1 MKKILKKIFEGSN
14 TLMDRVPDLKDRCP
28 VLMDRVPD
36 LKDKL
41 VFSAEFEA
49 KMQKLM
55 NDQISCS

>member
-1 MKKILKKIFEGSN
+1 MKKIFEGSN

-36 LKDKL
+36 LKDNH

-55 NDQISCS
+55 NEQ